1 MKDKTSK
8 NIGWY
13 RVLLIVL
20 PYFFIVGLF
29 QFIGILIAGIDLSQ
43 DYPEKTAFQKLI
55 ISWFNLLGTFLVIWI
70 FMEYVEK
77 QKFTEIGFHIK
88 NRIKD
93 ILIGI
98 ILGALIMGAGYLLL
112 YFWGEIQFERVLFN
126 FTDLTLIFLHFLI
139 VALVEEVL
147 FRGYILRNLMI
158 SFDKYIAL
166 IVSSC
171 LFSLMHG
178 FNPNISSFSLM
189 GLFLAGMLLGTTYI
203 FTKNLWFP
211 IALHFSWNLFQ
222 SLLGF
227 NVSGQDSYSIVE
239 HQIREANLFNGGAF
253 GFEGSYLSIVV
264 QLVLIFGIIYYYNRK
279 KTKHYKGYNL

>member
-77 QKFTEIGFHIK
+77 EKFIQLGFHIK

-189 GLFLAGMLLGTTYI
+189 GLFLAGMLLGATYI

-227 NVSGQDSYSIVE
+227 NVSGQDAYSIVE
-239 HQIREANLFNGGAF
+239 HQTREANLFNGGAF
-253 GFEGSYLSIVV
+253 GFEGSYLSIIV
-264 QLVLIFGIIYYYNRK
+264 QLILIVGIIYYYNRK
-279 KTKHYKGYNL
+279 KLNTQ